1 MNGRKGRGW
10 AEPRKG
16 EGEAVAGPGGRAGRE
31 RRPPCRIP
39 TGKASLNPSGG
50 LIKAVLCRAVMPW
63 QESGGGGSGDSGA
76 TPRVNPF
83 GIFSLKDTLTGSK
96 AEQKNRKCTADGF
109 TVL

>member
-1 MNGRKGRGW
+1 MAGRG
-10 AEPRKG
+10 G
-16 EGEAVAGPGGRAGRE
+16 GGLSPGRGRGKQSQALEAGRGE
-31 RRPPCRIP
+31 KGAPPCRIP